1 MSLSRFVRQ
10 LKPIQENKTNH
21 VSKIQVLRELTIS
34 PDYVSKGVANPFYV
48 LDIDVEKDIRP
59 VVGKGEI
66 KFRNVK
72 EPVGTEIKNYGGT
85 KKFQINVNDA
95 ETDKYVTTPINLVKS
110 HLGQKQRKDATASS
124 NVNEFLSV
132 YFLLHRDY
140 NTPEDFMYDIG
151 GKVGDTGVMEGD
163 GSFVDYDDLRYL
175 LDRDE
180 TPERDIAIGWN
191 NSNAIISDLAYRS
204 IDDVYWTPK
213 IKPNGIGKKNPSD
226 VIIKLTDGGYVGY
239 SNKISAGKDATPK
252 INTNIVAFYSKLGD
266 TTQVKTIQNMIDQA
280 WNYASSLVPQD
291 KKFAYKAINSFSIG
305 KEKFSESSSKRKFAI
320 LSREFRKDKLN
331 FYTDDMYYPF
341 RNKLLETFSK
351 HISNPNNLVYFLNTV
366 GYYTFDDADS
376 TPCPY
381 KLLIGGEK
389 KSTVKE
395 VTSDEGTK
403 DIFLNKNPQ
412 NLSNVFTKYDNK
424 SQTFN
429 LKFTYKPLKVN
440 VQAPIVMRTR
450 AAGGWS
456 GKSLYVTTSGFKKK

>member
-1 MSLSRFVRQ
+1 MPHTEIDKKTLSAPNPISTVYKKLAFFDSADNKLCFTNDAN
-10 LKPIQENKTNH
+10 LKDMEIVEISNPIHFTQG
-21 VSKIQVLRELTIS
+21 LTIGGTLKGEPRADGGS
-34 PDYVSKGVANPFYV
+34 EIDLSGSIAQLFGDIYKGNSQGGGAASNYISTVGTKWGDADKGV
-48 LDIDVEKDIRP
+48 IWS
-59 VVGKGEI
+59 
-66 KFRNVK
+66 
-72 EPVGTEIKNYGGT
+72 
-85 KKFQINVNDA
+85 INQEYD
-95 ETDKYVTTPINLVKS
+95 
-110 HLGQKQRKDATASS
+110 QRTAA
-124 NVNEFLSV
+124 
-132 YFLLHRDY
+132 
-140 NTPEDFMYDIG
+140 
-151 GKVGDTGVMEGD
+151 
-163 GSFVDYDDLRYL
+163 
-175 LDRDE
+175 DRDINQE
-180 TPERDIAIGWN
+180 LD
-191 NSNAIISDLAYRS
+191 
-204 IDDVYWTPK
+204 
-213 IKPNGIGKKNPSD
+213 GIE
-226 VIIKLTDGGYVGY
+226 KL
-239 SNKISAGKDATPK
+239 
-252 INTNIVAFYSKLGD
+252 IV
-266 TTQVKTIQNMIDQA
+266 DQA

-351 HISNPNNLVYFLNTV
+351 HISNPSNLVYFLNTV

-389 KSTVKE
+389 KSMVKE

-403 DIFLNKNPQ
+403 DIFLNKSPQ